1 MPVASCQQH
10 SHNGLMPDP
19 EPRSAVSTAP
29 PFADLARFL
38 PGAVFRYR
46 VTTDGSRRLEHM
58 TPACL
63 EIWELA
69 PDLLEQDMAALWSMV
84 DPQDMAPMRQS
95 VDDCAAR
102 LADWDHQWRITTPS
116 GRRKWLHGMGRPTR
130 DADGSLLWHVFVVDQ
145 TDSLAAR
152 ESQRLS
158 EERFRRL
165 IEAIP
170 DVAVQGYD
178 ANLICRFWNGAS
190 ARLYGYSEEEAVG
203 RNLLDLIIPDG
214 MREDVIAATRHMLD
228 TGENIPSAE
237 LLLRHKDGS
246 DVHVYSGHV
255 LLRHGRAE
263 PEFFCIDFDLSER
276 QRAEDARQQ
285 LQSQLREAQ
294 KMEALGTLAGGIAHD
309 FNNILAAIL
318 GNAALALED
327 CPEHSPTWTSLR
339 EIQKAARRARAV
351 VHQILAFA
359 RRQEARR
366 GVVDL
371 RVLADEVLSL
381 LRATAPPGVSIE
393 LTATSDLPA
402 VLGDATQFEQVLLNL
417 GTNAV
422 QAVSGHHQA
431 RVRIELGHGVYQ
443 RGTGPHDWQVLES
456 SSPPGCKGA
465 VIRVTD
471 NGSGMSQDTA
481 QRIFEPFFTTKA
493 RGQGTGL
500 GLAVVHGILKE
511 HDASLLLRTR
521 EGVGTSF
528 EVWMPAT
535 DRLAELGAD
544 ADLTVSE
551 PSPHTPGC
559 RVLYVDDDALLTDLV
574 SRQLSRAGHQ
584 VTTESDPRDALQRL
598 RDRREAFDILIT
610 DHNMPQM
617 SGLDMVAT
625 VRRLRPK
632 LPVIL
637 TSAVV
642 SDDLRS
648 QALQAGIALVIEK
661 AGSAHQLVDVVARGV
676 ERPPES

>member
-1 MPVASCQQH
+1 
-10 SHNGLMPDP
+10 
-19 EPRSAVSTAP
+19 VSTAP
-29 PFADLARFL
+29 PFEELARFL

-46 VTTDGSRRLEHM
+46 VSPEGVRRLEYM

-63 EIWELA
+63 DIWELS
-69 PDLLEQDMAALWSMV
+69 PDALEQDMAALWAMV
-84 DPQDMAPMRQS
+84 DPQDIEPMRRS
-95 VDDCAAR
+95 VENCAAR

-145 TDSLAAR
+145 SDSLAAQ

-178 ANLICRFWNGAS
+178 ANLVCRFWNGAS

-203 RNLLDLIIPDG
+203 RNLLDLIIPDD
-214 MREDVIAATRHMLD
+214 MREAVIAATKHMLE
-228 TGENIPSAE
+228 TGEAIPSAE
-237 LLLRHKDGS
+237 LLLHHKDGAS
-246 DVHVYSGHV
+246 VHVYSGHV
-255 LLRHGRAE
+255 LLRHGGAE

-276 QRAEDARQQ
+276 QKAEDARQL

-327 CPEHSPTWTSLR
+327 SPENSPSWTSIR

-366 GVVDL
+366 GVVGL
-371 RVLADEVLSL
+371 QALAEEVMSL

-393 LTATSDLPA
+393 LTTAANLPA
-402 VLGDATQFEQVLLNL
+402 VVGDATQFEQVLLNL

-431 RVRIELGHGVYQ
+431 RVHIALEHGVYQ
-443 RGTGPHDWQVLES
+443 PVPGPDGWQVLAS
-456 SSPPGCKGA
+456 SSPAGLDG
-465 VIRVTD
+465 VVVRVTD
-471 NGSGMSQDTA
+471 NGPGMSPDTA
-481 QRIFEPFFTTKA
+481 QRIFEPFFTTKE

-511 HDASLLLRTR
+511 HDAGLVLRTR

-528 EVWMPAT
+528 EIWMAAT
-535 DRLAELGAD
+535 DLPTEHSLEPD
-544 ADLTVSE
+544 AAAPAPPPRPRS
-551 PSPHTPGC
+551 C

-574 SRQLSRAGHQ
+574 FRQLTRAGHR
-584 VTTESDPRDALQRL
+584 VSIESDPREALRRL
-598 RDRREAFDILIT
+598 QHGQESFDMLVT

-617 SGLDMVAT
+617 SGLDMVAI
-625 VRRLRPK
+625 VRRVRPQ
-632 LPVIL
+632 LPVVL

-642 SDDLRS
+642 SDELR
-648 QALQAGIALVIEK
+648 ARAATAGIALVIDK
-661 AGSAHQLVDVVARGV
+661 ASSAQQLVDVVNHGLS
-676 ERPPES
+676 PPTGT

>member
-1 MPVASCQQH
+1 MSD
-10 SHNGLMPDP
+10 SGLRPAP
-19 EPRSAVSTAP
+19 SAAP
-29 PFADLARFL
+29 PFEDLARFL

-46 VTTDGSRRLEHM
+46 VCPTGARRLEYM

-63 EIWELA
+63 EIWELPA
-69 PDLLEQDMAALWSMV
+69 NRLEQDMAALWAMV
-84 DPQDMAPMRQS
+84 DPRDLEAMRRS
-95 VDDCAAR
+95 VDDCAER

-130 DADGSLLWHVFVVDQ
+130 DADGSQLWHVFVIDQ
-145 TDSLAAR
+145 TGSRVAQ

-178 ANLICRFWNGAS
+178 ANLVCRFWNGAS
-190 ARLYGYSEEEAVG
+190 ARLYGYSEQEAVG
-203 RNLLDLIIPDG
+203 TNLLDLIIPES
-214 MREDVIAATRHMLD
+214 MRDDVIAATRHMLQ
-228 TGENIPSAE
+228 TGEPIPSAE
-237 LLLRHKDGS
+237 LVLHHKDRS
-246 DVHVYSGHV
+246 SVRVYSGHV
-255 LLRHGRAE
+255 LLRHSSEE

-366 GVVDL
+366 SVVDL
-371 RVLADEVLSL
+371 RVTAGEVLSL

-393 LTATSDLPA
+393 LTPASDLPA
-402 VLGDATQFEQVLLNL
+402 VIGDPSQFEQVLLNL

-431 RVRIELGHGVYQ
+431 RVRIELTRMG
-443 RGTGPHDWQVLES
+443 GPPAAGPDDWQVLS
-456 SSPPGCKGA
+456 SSAQADQEG
-465 VIRVTD
+465 VLIRVTD
-471 NGSGMSQDTA
+471 NGPGMTAETA
-481 QRIFEPFFTTKA
+481 QRIFEPFFTTKP

-511 HDASLLLRTR
+511 HDASVLLRTR
-521 EGVGTSF
+521 EGVGTCF
-528 EVWMPAT
+528 EIWVPAT
-535 DRLAELGAD
+535 DLPAD
-544 ADLTVSE
+544 ARPDADAAAPVPAHRTESR
-551 PSPHTPGC
+551 
-559 RVLYVDDDALLTDLV
+559 RVLYVDDDGLLTDLV
-574 SRQLSRAGHQ
+574 SRQLTRAGHQ
-584 VTTESDPRDALQRL
+584 VTTESDPGEALRRL
-598 RDRREAFDILIT
+598 LDDRETFDILIT

-625 VRRLRPK
+625 VHRALPR

-642 SDDLRS
+642 SDELRS
-648 QALQAGIALVIEK
+648 QAARAGIALVIEK
-661 AGSAHQLVDVVARGV
+661 AGSATQLVDLVGRH
-676 ERPPES
+676 PPGSRAA